1 MKRLKIKST
10 FKSARKRF
18 RHSRRYQ
25 KVRRM
30 YQDEAGFGRISKLG
44 KCWAPQGVRPIVASH
59 YIREFRYCYG
69 VVDAHT
75 GQSFF
80 LIAGGCNTE
89 WMNECLR
96 GLSEQFPDDYIV
108 LVMDNAVWHKSRSLV
123 IPHNIEFVFIP
134 PYTPEMN
141 PIEQVWAEIRKR
153 GFKNRMFKTL
163 NEVIDQLQEVI
174 RGLHWSTLKSIVR
187 RKWISAIFDFG

>member
-1 MKRLKIKST
+1 MKCLKIKST

-25 KVRRM
+25 KLRLM

-44 KCWAPQGVRPIVASH
+44 KCWAPH
-59 YIREFRYCYG
+59 CYG
-69 VVDAHT
+69 VDDAHT

-123 IPHNIEFVFIP
+123 IPHNIEFAFIP

-174 RGLHWSTLKSIVR
+174 RGLH
-187 RKWISAIFDFG
+187 